1 MNAGLFVVAQAFNRP
16 VFSFNS
22 WNLCCKDLLKFPK
35 VDLPSIYYLNQIIS
49 SFADPFLIVRV
60 LSAIIILFLGLLHSV
75 LNSVLIF
82 Q

>member
-35 VDLPSIYYLNQIIS
+35 VDLPSIYYI
-49 SFADPFLIVRV
+49 
-60 LSAIIILFLGLLHSV
+60 GHS
-75 LNSVLIF
+75 
-82 Q
+82 

>member
-35 VDLPSIYYLNQIIS
+35 VDLPSIYYIKAVIKARYFEVRYKSDEKCLVSEIIS
-49 SFADPFLIVRV
+49 
-60 LSAIIILFLGLLHSV
+60 G
-75 LNSVLIF
+75 
-82 Q
+82 

>member
-35 VDLPSIYYLNQIIS
+35 VDLPSIYYIDSFVNSLPVLHEPECHILNTFS
-49 SFADPFLIVRV
+49 PSE
-60 LSAIIILFLGLLHSV
+60 AI
-75 LNSVLIF
+75 
-82 Q
+82 QQPD

>member
-35 VDLPSIYYLNQIIS
+35 VDLPSIYYLKIKGLIS
-49 SFADPFLIVRV
+49 
-60 LSAIIILFLGLLHSV
+60 
-75 LNSVLIF
+75 